1 MVVTVDANC
10 IYYSDTDIVVTLSNL
25 YLYNYLRPSLL
36 TLIWLILFCPW
47 CFASEVS
54 LVQDGAVGARVIQ
67 ASTHVRLGGGV
78 LSNSSPQPV
87 IRDFTQIG
95 GDFLA

>member
-1 MVVTVDANC
+1 MM
-10 IYYSDTDIVVTLSNL
+10 
-25 YLYNYLRPSLL
+25 
-36 TLIWLILFCPW
+36 LIWPILFCPW

-54 LVQDGAVGARVIQ
+54 LVQDGAVGAHVIQ

-78 LSNSSPQPV
+78 LSNSSPQPMFWDST
-87 IRDFTQIG
+87 RSG

>member
-1 MVVTVDANC
+1 M
-10 IYYSDTDIVVTLSNL
+10 SNL
-25 YLYNYLRPSLL
+25 YLYSYLKPSLNDVNSDNSIL
-36 TLIWLILFCPW
+36 TTV
-47 CFASEVS
+47 FASEVS

-67 ASTHVRLGGGV
+67 ASAHVRLGGGV

-87 IRDFTQIG
+87 IRDSAQIG